1 MHPRLRRN
9 SAGQATVEFALI
21 SPLVVLCLYLVVGT
35 TASCLEVLRLHDIAR
50 DAARSA
56 ATSGSPIATA
66 QEFAQSHGATST
78 VAISPDQQFVSVT
91 VHKTFQPISIKAW
104 LSPLPLRATV
114 TMMLEPPMVL
124 E

>member
-1 MHPRLRRN
+1 
-9 SAGQATVEFALI
+9 VEFALI

-50 DAARSA
+50 DAARTA

-66 QEFAQSHGATST
+66 QEFAQSHSATST

-91 VHKTFQPISIKAW
+91 VHKTFQPTSIKAW